1 MAPDLSPSPSSTR
14 GMTQNRSEIAPKSLV
29 DPPGPVDLSP
39 SVPMADLK
47 SVTVEYLRELA
58 RKHLGRGHSK
68 LKTKEE
74 LLSALAKLVPG
85 LGKRAGGKEAKA
97 AKGKGAEPKAA
108 EPKAVKAK
116 AGESKVAKKAKAEEP
131 AGRARAAS
139 KKVRETVRQV
149 REKVR
154 GSRKAPAAISAASR
168 TEKPEDPPKPP
179 AAPARPLP
187 GDDDEKTPVRLPPQP
202 AEVVTFPPKPKRGR
216 FSDDPDNEPT
226 LTAPSDV
233 PEPALPVDPVAAPA
247 PAPVEQHAAEPLVEG
262 FFVARVAG
270 EQEVW
275 RHHLTES
282 QAPRPREALGSP
294 DYHENL
300 GELPLDY
307 ENDTV
312 LLLPRDPFTLFL
324 LWDFSPAARERALD
338 GLKSPR
344 AVLRVYDDSDVLVRV
359 IDVALESRS
368 YYIHGLPPSHP
379 YRVEVHFVGA
389 DGRSRRIGHSSNRV
403 FLPQAGPSS
412 DTSVRFLRM
421 PPVPVKTASMAAV
434 AATAPLRTADLEE
447 REYITWRRVALPGSE
462 GFVDLPSSHRERLI
476 PGAPGEGSSEQAYWE
491 GLRPIGSSEQVVWS
505 RSAAGSSEH
514 GAGLRPPGGSSE
526 HWAGLRPAGGASEHL
541 TGARPVGG
549 ASEQWAGPRPAGGS
563 SEQWA
568 GVHPTGGS
576 AEQWAWSWTRPTGGA
591 SEIRTWAT
599 SPSGRGR

>member
-1 MAPDLSPSPSSTR
+1 
-14 GMTQNRSEIAPKSLV
+14 
-29 DPPGPVDLSP
+29 
-39 SVPMADLK
+39 MADLK

-74 LLSALAKLVPG
+74 LLGALARLVPG
-85 LGKRAGGKEAKA
+85 LGKLAGGEA
-97 AKGKGAEPKAA
+97 
-108 EPKAVKAK
+108 AK
-116 AGESKVAKKAKAEEP
+116 AGEPKAAKKAKAEESK
-131 AGRARAAS
+131 ARSAT
-139 KKVRETVRQV
+139 KKVKEKVTQV

-168 TEKPEDPPKPP
+168 TEKPEEERPTPP
-179 AAPARPLP
+179 ATPARPLP

-202 AEVVTFPPKPKRGR
+202 AEVVNFPPKPKRGR
-216 FSDDPDNEPT
+216 FSEDPDNEPT
-226 LTAPSDV
+226 LTMPPGV
-233 PEPALPVDPVAAPA
+233 PEPAMPVDPPA
-247 PAPVEQHAAEPLVEG
+247 PAHVEQHAAEPLVEG

-282 QAPRPREALGSP
+282 QGHRPREALGSP

-307 ENDTV
+307 EDDTV
-312 LLLPRDPFTLFL
+312 LLLPRDPFTLFV
-324 LWDFSPAARERALD
+324 LWDFSAAARERALA
-338 GLKSPR
+338 GLKEPR

-368 YYIHGLPPSHP
+368 YYIHGLPPGHP
-379 YRVEVHFVGA
+379 YRVEVHFVGG

-403 FLPQAGPSS
+403 FLPPAGPSS

-421 PPVPVKTASMAAV
+421 PPVPVKLASMEAV
-434 AATAPLRTADLEE
+434 AATAPIRTADLEE

-462 GFVDLPSSHRERLI
+462 GFVDIPSSHREALI
-476 PGAPGEGSSEQAYWE
+476 PGAPGPGSSEQPYWE
-491 GLRPIGSSEQVVWS
+491 GLRPVGSSEQVAWS
-505 RSAAGSSEH
+505 RPPGGSSEH
-514 GAGLRPPGGSSE
+514 QAGVRPPGGSSE
-526 HWAGLRPAGGASEHL
+526 HWAGARPAGGASEHWAGARPAGGASEHL
-541 TGARPVGG
+541 AGG
-549 ASEQWAGPRPAGGS
+549 RPAIGS
-563 SEQWA
+563 SEHLA
-568 GVHPTGGS
+568 GGRPVIGSSEHLAGGRPAIGSSEHMVVEHPEGGS
-576 AEQWAWSWTRPTGGA
+576 AEQWAWSWSRLTGGA

>member
-68 LKTKEE
+68 LKTKDE
-74 LLSALAKLVPG
+74 LLGALVKLVPG
-85 LGKRAGGKEAKA
+85 LGKRVGGE
-97 AKGKGAEPKAA
+97 EPKAE
-108 EPKAVKAK
+108 EPKA
-116 AGESKVAKKAKAEEP
+116 AKKAKAEAP
-131 AGRARAAS
+131 VGRARAAS

-202 AEVVTFPPKPKRGR
+202 AEVVTFPPKPKPGR

-226 LTAPSDV
+226 LTAPEGV
-233 PEPALPVDPVAAPA
+233 PEPAPPVAPPA

-270 EQEVW
+270 EEEAW

-312 LLLPRDPFTLFL
+312 LLLPRDPLTLFL

-344 AVLRVYDDSDVLVRV
+344 AVLRVYDDSDVVVRV

-368 YYIHGLPPSHP
+368 YYIHGLPPGHP

-434 AATAPLRTADLEE
+434 AATAPLRTADVEE

-491 GLRPIGSSEQVVWS
+491 GPRPV
-505 RSAAGSSEH
+505 GSSEH
-514 GAGLRPPGGSSE
+514 MAGLRPPGGSSEHWAGLRPPGGSSE

-549 ASEQWAGPRPAGGS
+549 ASEQWAGLRPAGGS

>member
-1 MAPDLSPSPSSTR
+1 
-14 GMTQNRSEIAPKSLV
+14 
-29 DPPGPVDLSP
+29 
-39 SVPMADLK
+39 MADLK

-74 LLSALAKLVPG
+74 LLGALAKLVPG
-85 LGKRAGGKEAKA
+85 LGKRAGGE
-97 AKGKGAEPKAA
+97 EPKAA
-108 EPKAVKAK
+108 EPK

-131 AGRARAAS
+131 VGRARAAS
-139 KKVRETVRQV
+139 KKVRETVQQV

-154 GSRKAPAAISAASR
+154 GSRKAPGAISAASR

-187 GDDDEKTPVRLPPQP
+187 GDDDEKTPVRIPPQP
-202 AEVVTFPPKPKRGR
+202 AEVVTFPPKRKSGR

-226 LTAPSDV
+226 LTAPPDV
-233 PEPALPVDPVAAPA
+233 PEPAMPVDPVAPPA
-247 PAPVEQHAAEPLVEG
+247 PAHVEQHAAEPLVEG

-282 QAPRPREALGSP
+282 QGPRPREALGSP

-368 YYIHGLPPSHP
+368 YYIHGLPPGHP
-379 YRVEVHFVGA
+379 YRVEVHFVGD

-403 FLPQAGPSS
+403 FLPPMGPSS

-491 GLRPIGSSEQVVWS
+491 GLRPIGSSEQV
-505 RSAAGSSEH
+505 
-514 GAGLRPPGGSSE
+514 AGLRPPGGSSE
-526 HWAGLRPAGGASEHL
+526 HWAGLRPAGGA
-541 TGARPVGG
+541 
-549 ASEQWAGPRPAGGS
+549 S